1 MPNEPDAY
9 LPLVAGIE
17 LVQRSPSLATFPAGG
32 LITTLPPEPEPEP
45 EPE

>member
-1 MPNEPDAY
+1 MPNDPEAY

-17 LVQRSPSLATFPAGG
+17 LVNRSPDLAKFPVGG

-45 EPE
+45 EDE